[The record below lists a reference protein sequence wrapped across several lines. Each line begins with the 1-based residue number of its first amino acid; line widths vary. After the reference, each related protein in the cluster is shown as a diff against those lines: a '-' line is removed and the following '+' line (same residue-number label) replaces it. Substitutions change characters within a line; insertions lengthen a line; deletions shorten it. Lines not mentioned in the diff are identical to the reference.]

1 MKYRNNDL
9 YTALQVQK
17 WSTPEKLKEILQED
31 LGLKIRRK
39 DLNDKLKIME
49 IALIQNNEL
58 LNHSTNIL
66 DDSTLKEKDICK
78 NLWFLCDGL
87 LRSYHNIGDK
97 EVTSRIMYTGHIVI
111 SPGSFFTQTPATE
124 SIESLADCVVA
135 KLSFDDLQ
143 DIYKNFP
150 EFNYHTR
157 LITEQY
163 FYKQEQRLYMLRK
176 HDAGAKYT
184 FFLENYADY
193 LKDIPQKYIAS
204 FLNIAPETLSR
215 TRSKLGKK

>member
-1 MKYRNNDL
+1 MQNNR
-9 YTALQVQK
+9 T
-17 WSTPEKLKEILQED
+17 S
-31 LGLKIRRK
+31 LGY
-39 DLNDKLKIME
+39 
-49 IALIQNNEL
+49 LIQL
-58 LNHSTNIL
+58 LNEIQPISKELESALVESFKTEEIKKGKIL
-66 DDSTLKEKDICK
+66 LHEKDICK
-78 NLWFLCDGL
+78 NLWFLCEGL

-97 EVTSRIMYTGHIVI
+97 EITSRIMYTGHIVI

-124 SIESLADCVVA
+124 SIETLADCVLA
-135 KLSFDDLQ
+135 KLSFYDLQ
-143 DIYKNFP
+143 DIYKKFP

-176 HDAGAKYT
+176 HDAAAKYN

>member
-1 MKYRNNDL
+1 MQNNQTL
-9 YTALQVQK
+9 L
-17 WSTPEKLKEILQED
+17 SS
-31 LGLKIRRK
+31 
-39 DLNDKLKIME
+39 
-49 IALIQNNEL
+49 LIQL
-58 LNHSTNIL
+58 LNEIQPISKELESALLESFKTEDVKKGKIL
-66 DDSTLKEKDICK
+66 LHEKNICK
-78 NLWFLCDGL
+78 SLWFLCDGL

-97 EVTSRIMYTGHIVI
+97 EITSRIMYTGHIVI

-124 SIESLADCVVA
+124 SIEALADCVVA
-135 KLSFDDLQ
+135 KLSFTDLQ
-143 DIYKNFP
+143 DIYKKFP

-176 HDAGAKYT
+176 HDATAKYN

-204 FLNIAPETLSR
+204 FLNIAPETHSR

>member
-1 MKYRNNDL
+1 LQNNH
-9 YTALQVQK
+9 AL
-17 WSTPEKLKEILQED
+17 LA
-31 LGLKIRRK
+31 
-39 DLNDKLKIME
+39 
-49 IALIQNNEL
+49 ALIQL
-58 LNHSTNIL
+58 LNDIQPISKKLELSLIERFKIKEVKKGRVLLH
-66 DDSTLKEKDICK
+66 EKDICK

-97 EVTSRIMYTGHIVI
+97 EVTSRIMDTGHIVI

-124 SIESLADCVVA
+124 SIETLADCVVA
-135 KLSFDDLQ
+135 KLSFSDLQ
-143 DIYKNFP
+143 DIYKKFP
-150 EFNYHTR
+150 DFNYHTR

-176 HDAGAKYT
+176 HDAAAKYN

-215 TRSKLGKK
+215 TRSKLSKK